1 MDACTSAPAV
11 AEFSTAIRSEQG
23 CANLCHGPCEPR
35 HGEGLALLE
44 EFCDFDL
51 WHTPCSQE
59 GMQKRS
65 CSCLTVFVVIY
76 AIAGCGGST
85 ESTGVSVNNESDS
98 GGQPGEPK
106 PGSDATVIQPEASG
120 PTSHCDGATSSLV
133 SRPQAIACAA
143 TNFIG
148 GADGGPIACTVDADC
163 QEAGIGLYCR
173 KGACSPDA
181 CLVDGDCPTG
191 EACGC
196 SNMFRGNIAQANRC
210 VMSSCRVDADCG
222 PGGVCSPSFSARCG
236 GLAGFYC
243 HSAAD
248 SCQTDT
254 DCCGSTPQCR
264 YQPTLGHWACQAI
277 VVCNG

>member
-1 MDACTSAPAV
+1 
-11 AEFSTAIRSEQG
+11 
-23 CANLCHGPCEPR
+23 
-35 HGEGLALLE
+35 
-44 EFCDFDL
+44 
-51 WHTPCSQE
+51 
-59 GMQKRS
+59 MQKRS
-65 CSCLTVFVVIY
+65 CSYLTVFVVIC

-85 ESTGVSVNNESDS
+85 ESTGASVNNEGDAQGAVPVDG
-98 GGQPGEPK
+98 GGQPGKPE

-120 PTSHCDGATSSLV
+120 PPSQCEGATSSPLV
-133 SRPQAIACAA
+133 SRPQAVACAA

-148 GADGGPIACTVDADC
+148 GVDGGPMACTVDADC
-163 QEAGIGLYCR
+163 QEAGIGIYCR

-196 SNMFRGNIAQANRC
+196 SNMFHGNISQANRC

-222 PGGVCSPSFSARCG
+222 AGGVCSPSFSARCG
-236 GLAGFYC
+236 GLAGYYC

-248 SCQTDT
+248 SCHTDA
-254 DCCGSTPQCR
+254 DCCKSTQCR